1 MSGTIVRKPLLTSAG
16 TWLRQR
22 SPVSGKPCSRMTGV
36 PDPLTRTWN
45 WSPSTSIKL
54 ASTLESSRMESA
66 NSGTFEALLKR
77 GELIESTS
85 EMSPDYL
92 RELKHTLIVSG
103 DTELISAPAYYLAA
117 KKAPSVN
124 AFMTGIAIIQDELA
138 HAHIA
143 FHILEELGESQEALI
158 FSRDPK
164 SFRYP
169 YAFDVPLETW
179 TELIVANA
187 MYDQAGFCLLGDIHE
202 QCSYGP
208 WKRGLDKVMLE
219 ENFHLRNGRTWCKR
233 MSQAGGETRDQL
245 QRAVDWMFPLTV
257 EWFGLPD
264 SMKMH
269 STQLEYGLKGKTND
283 QLRQWWMSL
292 VVPYME
298 GIGIRVPAHR
308 EGPAGQETWVLDYP
322 FPCTFDAEAK
332 RWDFDDPCSW
342 DDVLRRW
349 RDRGPRNAEMI
360 ELFQQ
365 EFHNF
370 RKAHARA

>member
-1 MSGTIVRKPLLTSAG
+1 
-16 TWLRQR
+16 
-22 SPVSGKPCSRMTGV
+22 
-36 PDPLTRTWN
+36 
-45 WSPSTSIKL
+45 
-54 ASTLESSRMESA
+54 MESA

-85 EMSPDYL
+85 EMTPDYL

-158 FSRDPK
+158 FRRDPK
-164 SFRYP
+164 AFRYP
-169 YAFDVPLETW
+169 YAFDVPLESW
-179 TELIVANA
+179 TELVVANA

-208 WKRGLDKVMLE
+208 WKRGLVKVMAE
-219 ENFHLRNGRTWCKR
+219 ENFHLRNGRNWSKR
-233 MSQAGGETRDQL
+233 ISQAGGAAKDEL

-264 SMKMH
+264 NLKQH
-269 STQLEYGLKGKTND
+269 SAQLDYRLKGLTND
-283 QLRQWWMSL
+283 QLRQQWLST
-292 VVPYME
+292 VVPFME
-298 GIGIRVPAHR
+298 SIGIQVPAHK
-308 EGPAGQETWVLDYP
+308 ENSHYALDYP
-322 FPCTFDAEAK
+322 FPCTFDSDEK
-332 RWDFDDPCSW
+332 HWDFKDPCTW
-342 DDVLRRW
+342 DDVLARW
-349 RDRGPRNAEMI
+349 RARGPRNAEMVA
-360 ELFQQ
+360 LFQESFSKFQ
-365 EFHNF
+365 V
-370 RKAHARA
+370 RA